1 MPFPTLEQ
9 FGGPSRMPMTED
21 LNHEALRASIAWS
34 LQLADNLNEN
44 LIAAYLAEA
53 LNIAE
58 KGMEKHSD
66 SR

>member
-1 MPFPTLEQ
+1 
-9 FGGPSRMPMTED
+9 MPMTED

-34 LQLADNLNEN
+34 LQLADNLYEN